1 MLPSPAQHNVLV
13 SLMNEDNEVTNTH
26 HLCLMIYDKGLQVMK
41 VACGVVK
48 KGRSLVWWIDALGLI
63 NHD

>member
-48 KGRSLVWWIDALGLI
+48 KREKSSMVDRCFGSDQP
-63 NHD
+63 